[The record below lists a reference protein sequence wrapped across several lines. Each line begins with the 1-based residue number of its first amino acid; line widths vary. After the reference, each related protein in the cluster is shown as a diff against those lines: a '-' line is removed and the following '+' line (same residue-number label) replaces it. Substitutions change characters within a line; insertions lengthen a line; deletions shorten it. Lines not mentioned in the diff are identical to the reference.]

1 MAYNMSYTTLPTF
14 TENSIG
20 FFYLNATNTTHNENL
35 PSNVFT
41 NSTFTI
47 VTSQPVKAGIYI
59 CTFSVGNISVTSGG
73 SFQIIS
79 AEISDSSQIYCS
91 QFVSNNSFCLSQV
104 LSIQTDGPQIGL
116 KIIAQ
121 GQGSLPGL
129 PTAVAIIT
137 TSYSLVRIA

>member
-20 FFYLNATNTTHNENL
+20 FFYLNATNTIHTENL
-35 PSNVFT
+35 PSNVYT
-41 NSTFTI
+41 NITFTI

-59 CTFSVGNISVTSGG
+59 CTFSVGNISSYGG
-73 SFQIIS
+73 SFSIIS
-79 AEISDSSQIYCS
+79 AEISDSPQVYCS
-91 QFVSNNSFCLSQV
+91 QVVSNNSFCLSQV

-121 GQGSLPGL
+121 GESFPGI
-129 PTAVAIIT
+129 PAVASIT